1 MYDGTT
7 KLGSSGVI
15 GSPATVPGPVLP
27 FTGAVNDQI
36 FLKAYEFGPASLSLR
51 ADGSATALYVVENPS
66 W

>member
-1 MYDGTT
+1 M
-7 KLGSSGVI
+7 I